1 MIFAALSRSA
11 KACLQQIP
19 RSLACFSS
27 LCSRP
32 PFAMAKPNIIFVLG
46 APGSGKGTVCSRI
59 VETFGYVHLSAG
71 DLLREERNRKGSEFG
86 ELIETY
92 IRNGQI
98 VPVEITCSLLENA
111 MNHNIKVG
119 LGLCNIFHVSIKC
132 PFRSR
137 KSTTSWSMASRG
149 TRTTWTDGTRRCR
162 RRWICSLSW
171 CWAVPR
177 RCAWSGVW
185 SVARAVAGR
194 MTTRR
199 VWRNGSRR
207 SSTTPCPSSITTRS
221 RTWSRRS
228 MDSGRQERSLRR
240 WRSSLPN
247 CKADAS
253 DDQEQF
259 LIPWKLH
266 LIVDRIALSGDSPL
280 DLGTL
285 INYYTNPFYILLC
298 RRVEVEGAWEEE

>member
-111 MNHNIKVG
+111 MNQNIKVG
-119 LGLCNIFHVSIKC
+119 LGMTNIFNLLIKC
-132 PFRSR
+132 PSRSP
-137 KSTTSWSMASRG
+137 KSTTS
-149 TRTTWTDGTRRCR
+149 
-162 RRWICSLSW
+162 
-171 CWAVPR
+171 
-177 RCAWSGVW
+177 
-185 SVARAVAGR
+185 
-194 MTTRR
+194 
-199 VWRNGSRR
+199 
-207 SSTTPCPSSITTRS
+207 
-221 RTWSRRS
+221 
-228 MDSGRQERSLRR
+228 
-240 WRSSLPN
+240 
-247 CKADAS
+247 
-253 DDQEQF
+253 
-259 LIPWKLH
+259 
-266 LIVDRIALSGDSPL
+266 
-280 DLGTL
+280 
-285 INYYTNPFYILLC
+285 
-298 RRVEVEGAWEEE
+298 